1 MTNAHS
7 EDSLK
12 NIATIFIQSG
22 SSVTKAARAAGVP
35 RTTMQSR
42 VDAARLKGYLEGS
55 EFGKDYQ
62 EAVKIETED
71 SAPIVTVKPRLTI
84 IQRPEAKGV
93 NKRILAIGDAHDSPH
108 IPDKSRFYAL
118 GKYARD
124 NDIDKVIQIGDFA
137 SLDSLS
143 RHDANDT
150 LKGREKPSFDDDML
164 SFSDALSAFHDGL
177 GGRRVEKHVVLGNHE
192 DRIWS
197 FTNRNPEVVHIL
209 DNILYQN
216 LNMYGWTYSPFGELY
231 FEGDVAFTHVP
242 LNTMGKAYGG
252 MHCENQIARDS
263 LHDIVF
269 GHTHKRLDKTF
280 PKLGGQSITVI
291 NLGCA
296 LPDGHIEDY
305 AKHSLTGWSYGAYDI
320 TIKDGK
326 ISERTWIPMGKL
338 KEEYSEGYKHIEHGE
353 QS

>member
-1 MTNAHS
+1 MAHGHS

-12 NIATIFIQSG
+12 NIANLYVQSG
-22 SSVTKAARAAGVP
+22 SSVSKAARAAGIP

-42 VDAARLKGYLEGS
+42 IDAARDRGYLDGD
-55 EFGKDYQ
+55 EFGKEYQ
-62 EAVKIETED
+62 EAVKIEVGD
-71 SAPIVTVKPRLTI
+71 SPPIVTVRPRLTI
-84 IQRPEAKGV
+84 IQRSDPFKI

-118 GKYARD
+118 GRYVKE
-124 NDIDKVIQIGDFA
+124 NEIDKVIQIGDFA

-143 RHDANDT
+143 KHDANDT

-177 GGRRVEKHVVLGNHE
+177 GGKKVDKHVVLGNHE

-216 LNMYGWTYSPFGELY
+216 LNMYGWTYSPFGELH

-242 LNTMGKAYGG
+242 LNTMGKPYGG

-280 PKLGGQSITVI
+280 PKLGAKSVTVV

-296 LPDGHIEDY
+296 LPEGHIENY

-320 TIKDGK
+320 NIKDGR
-326 ISERTWIPMGKL
+326 IFERTWLPMSKL
-338 KEEYSEGYKHIEHGE
+338 SEEYSDGYKHIEHGE
-353 QS
+353 